1 MGINIS
7 SEIDPKLGLSFNDY
21 ELKMREYAIAH
32 EVPIITD
39 EGLKFL
45 EETIKKY
52 NVKTILE
59 IGSAIGY
66 SAERMAKCN
75 DAVVYSIERDS
86 LMFEEA
92 SKNIKEL
99 GLENNIKLIFK
110 DALDA
115 YPLISDIK
123 FDLIFIDAAKGQYK
137 RFFEIYEKNL
147 NIGGI
152 IVCDNMNFHGFTDKN
167 LDGMS
172 RSLRGLVRKLN
183 DFHDFLKTNNNYETE
198 FYDIGDGMSIS
209 KKLKNKERNLREDE
223 ILITPSMRVEF
234 VKQITKA
241 KQLMAYYECAIMEV
255 ETKFKVLNKQ
265 FSLMSDR
272 NPIDSIQSRLK
283 SPESILDKII
293 RKQLPLTL
301 DSIENNLSDIA
312 GIRVICSF
320 IEDIYVL
327 KSSIEKQDD
336 LKILEVKDYIKNPK
350 PNGYRSLHMIVEIP
364 IYLSNEKKPMKVEI
378 QLRTIAMQT
387 WASLEHQIFYKKEY
401 SETDKEIYKEKLRDA
416 ANLSYELDVD
426 MQKIKNETSN
436 KILKK

>member
-7 SEIDPKLGLSFNDY
+7 KEIDQSLGLKFSDY
-21 ELKMREYAIAH
+21 ELKMRDYAIKN

-45 EETIKKY
+45 EDTIKKY

-66 SAERMAKCN
+66 SAERMSYAN
-75 DAVVYSIERDS
+75 DAVVYTIERDEV
-86 LMFEEA
+86 MYNEA
-92 SKNIKEL
+92 SKNIISL
-99 GLENNIKLIFK
+99 GLENKVKIIFK
-110 DALDA
+110 DALEA
-115 YPLISDIK
+115 YPLVSDIK
-123 FDLIFIDAAKGQYK
+123 FDMIFIDAAKGQYK
-137 RFFEIYEKNL
+137 KFFEIYEKNL
-147 NIGGI
+147 KVGGI
-152 IVCDNMNFHGFTDKN
+152 IVCDNMNFHGFTDQNTKN
-167 LDGMS
+167 MS

-183 DFHDFLKTNNNYETE
+183 DFHDFLNLNKCFETS

-209 KKLKNKERNLREDE
+209 KKIKEEDYSLSKDE
-223 ILITPSMRVEF
+223 IIITPSMRVEF

-272 NPIDSIQSRLK
+272 NPIDSISSRLK
-283 SPESILDKII
+283 SPESILEKLI
-293 RKQLPLTL
+293 RKHLPLTL
-301 DSIENNLSDIA
+301 DSIEQNLTDIA

-336 LKILEVKDYIKNPK
+336 LKILEIKDYIKNPK
-350 PNGYRSLHMIVEIP
+350 ENGYRSLHMIVEIP
-364 IYLSNEKKPMKVEI
+364 IYLSNEKKLMKVEI

-401 SETDKEIYKEKLRDA
+401 SKEDKEIYKEKLKNA

-436 KILKK
+436 KIIKK